1 MNRIR
6 SSLAPACGG
15 FSLACL
21 LVCARPTGAQTFV
34 ELGGGW
40 NYLAPPPAGQSY
52 GHGFDVQAS
61 IGRQFTPDFLI
72 RFDAFTNQFAETVP
86 LVSRLNNPGPIC
98 NGCPPPVYT
107 RPYNGV
113 AGLTAS
119 GLVNVDARGMLYV
132 IGGAGFYDTYGGAPR
147 VSLGL
152 SAGAGVSVPVGGRFR
167 AFAEAREHFVFGAN
181 SQPPWLVPITVGLR
195 Y

>member
-1 MNRIR
+1 MNLIR
-6 SSLAPACGG
+6 SSLWGG
-15 FSLACL
+15 GAAVGIGCL
-21 LVCARPTGAQTFV
+21 LFCATPVGAQTFIEV
-34 ELGGGW
+34 GGGS

-52 GHGFDVQAS
+52 GHGFNVRAS

-86 LVSRLNNPGPIC
+86 LVSRLNNPGPVC
-98 NGCPPPVYT
+98 NGCPPPVYS
-107 RPYNGV
+107 RPYNGI
-113 AGLTAS
+113 AGLSAS
-119 GLVNVDARGMLYV
+119 GLVNVDARGMFYV

-147 VSLGL
+147 LSTGV

-167 AFAEAREHFVFGAN
+167 AFVEAREHFLFGAN